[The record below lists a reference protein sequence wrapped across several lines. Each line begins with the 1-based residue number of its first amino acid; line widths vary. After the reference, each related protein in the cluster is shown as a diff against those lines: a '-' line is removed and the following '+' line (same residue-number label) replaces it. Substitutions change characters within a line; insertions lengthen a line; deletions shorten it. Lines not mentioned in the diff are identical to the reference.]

1 MSLLGSYRFSY
12 HCIFPRILSFSFVSI
27 NNCDS
32 WLSEYNIDRLTFSE
46 FPRTFAP
53 SSTNSLASLVPFV
66 FSSDTPSIEGPERLA
81 DVVEDVVLAAMTHN
95 RSLFILKFPF
105 EKVNRS
111 MLYSDNQES
120 QLLIDRNFLTTLQ
133 EKLKILGKMQ

>member
-1 MSLLGSYRFSY
+1 MTKKKT
-12 HCIFPRILSFSFVSI
+12 VV
-27 NNCDS
+27 
-32 WLSEYNIDRLTFSE
+32 EYNIDRLTFSE
-46 FPRTFAP
+46 FPRTFVP

-81 DVVEDVVLAAMTHN
+81 DVVEAVVLAAMTHN

-120 QLLIDRNFLTTLQ
+120 QLLIDTK